1 MKFRPVGAEFFHAD
15 RRTDGSDMTKLIVSF
30 RKSAKAPKYCF
41 EGVGFV
47 LGYATLQKKSY
58 LLSFYSADQ
67 SDLWLC

>member
-1 MKFRPVGAEFFHAD
+1 M
-15 RRTDGSDMTKLIVSF
+15 RTDGRTDMTKLIVSF
-30 RKSAKAPKYCF
+30 RKSAKVPKYCF